1 VNCISGE
8 GGGIHLTYCLDESI
22 SSFAYAESPERRAGD
37 PTAGVGAFA
46 RGESSVVDQDSDVG
60 LNSFGPNP
68 TANFAG
74 AEGRE

>member
-1 VNCISGE
+1 MNCIFGE
-8 GGGIHLTYCLDESI
+8 GGGISLTYCLGGSI
-22 SSFAYAESPERRAGD
+22 FSFAYAESPERRAGD
-37 PTAGVGAFA
+37 PTADTDAFV